1 MTPGQLRKIER
12 QLEDWFAHLLDG
24 MGRRERREAL
34 AGYLRGLLLEG
45 ERKSIEPIAERIVSD
60 ATQVEAMRQRI
71 QQAIS
76 VADWDEGVVF
86 RRVAMRAEHDL
97 PELDAFVLDD

>member
-1 MTPGQLRKIER
+1 MTPGQLKKLER
-12 QLEDWFAHLLDG
+12 QLDEWLLHVLDG

-45 ERKSIEPIAERIVSD
+45 ERKSMEPIAERLVSD
-60 ATQVEAMRQRI
+60 RAQTEAMRQRI

-76 VADWDEGVVF
+76 VADWDECC
-86 RRVAMRAEHDL
+86 RT
-97 PELDAFVLDD
+97 